1 MNMSPL
7 IDASNLSHSFET
19 LLYRGVNLC
28 VQPGESIAILGVSGS
43 GKSTILNHLS
53 TLLKPNEGRVSLLG
67 VEDIYALSPKE
78 QLLMRREQIGI
89 VFQAHYLFRGFSGI
103 ENLKVAS
110 ILSHEPIDEEILKIF
125 EIVQVVHQPI
135 GQLSG
140 GQQQRLSIARV
151 LTKKPKIIFA
161 DEPTGNLDK
170 QTAERVM
177 NVLFEYV
184 HAHQGALVLATHDH
198 EIAQSC
204 DKVYRLYGKA
214 LHNVDG
220 QQKLQNLG
228 GCLEITK

>member
-1 MNMSPL
+1 MLPL

-19 LLYRGVNLC
+19 LLYENVNLC
-28 VQPGESIAILGVSGS
+28 VQPGESVAILGVSGS

-53 TLLKPNEGRVSLLG
+53 TLLKPNVGRVSLLG
-67 VEDIYALSPKE
+67 VEDIYALSARE

-110 ILSHEPIDEEILKIF
+110 ILSREPIDEEILKIF
-125 EIVQVVHQPI
+125 EIAQVVHQPI

-140 GQQQRLSIARV
+140 GQQQRLSIARI

-170 QTAERVM
+170 QTSGRVM

-184 HAHQGALVLATHDH
+184 RANQGALVLATHDY
-198 EIAQSC
+198 EIARSC
-204 DKVYRLYGKA
+204 DKVYRLYDKA
-214 LHNVDG
+214 LRDVGDG
-220 QQKLQNLG
+220 G
-228 GCLEITK
+228 MGAGI